1 MGRLHFTPGRYV
13 YVGSAMNGLKSRILR
28 HMNTS
33 QGIHKAIHWHIDYL
47 LKEPDVSIS
56 SVYVQPSDERVE
68 CALADKVSQ
77 RGKTVKG
84 FGCSDCRCVSHLFKV
99 EGCGFLSELG
109 LENWPALDF
118 EGSNS

>member
-1 MGRLHFTPGRYV
+1 M
-13 YVGSAMNGLKSRILR
+13 YVGSAMNGLEARVLR

-33 QGIHKAIHWHIDYL
+33 RGVYKAIHWHIDYL

-56 SVYVQPSDERVE
+56 SVYVQPSDEKVE
-68 CALADKVSQ
+68 CVLAGKVSQ
-77 RGKTVKG
+77 RGEPVKG